1 MNSLEMFEVGV
12 FSAIMLFGIT
22 QVGMVIASY
31 LWREKVR
38 QWKAELRDSH
48 STLAKLELIIFF

>member
-1 MNSLEMFEVGV
+1 MFEVGV

-22 QVGMVIASY
+22 QVGMVFASY
-31 LWREKVR
+31 LWRKKVR
-38 QWKAELRDSH
+38 QWKAELRASK